1 MGKKW
6 TISGET
12 PGNAHRFGEYF
23 EVTNSVATLLNEAFV
38 LKEYDYQE
46 PYYIVGKYRIEKE
59 LVKDAA
65 STKSLNKKSGKKDKI
80 IFPYRME
87 TGEATGYTEEEF
99 KRYFPYAMSY
109 MRQFKKRLKERKA
122 DKMRSGFNTDAVRQ
136 LVGYK
141 AKSCY
146 ADGYHK
152 KESVYHAGGG
162 RSTVCRAIY

>member
-1 MGKKW
+1 MRNWKPELADYYLEAEGRKIEIRKADLMGKKW

-65 STKSLNKKSGKKDKI
+65 STKSLNKK
-80 IFPYRME
+80 
-87 TGEATGYTEEEF
+87 
-99 KRYFPYAMSY
+99 
-109 MRQFKKRLKERKA
+109 
-122 DKMRSGFNTDAVRQ
+122 
-136 LVGYK
+136 VG
-141 AKSCY
+141 
-146 ADGYHK
+146 
-152 KESVYHAGGG
+152 
-162 RSTVCRAIY
+162 RR